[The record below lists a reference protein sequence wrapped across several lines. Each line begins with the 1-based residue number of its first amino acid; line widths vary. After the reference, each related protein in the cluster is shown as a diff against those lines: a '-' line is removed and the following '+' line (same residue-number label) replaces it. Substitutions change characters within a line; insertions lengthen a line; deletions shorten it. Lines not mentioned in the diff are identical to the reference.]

1 MAGEVFADVRAG
13 LAEPNVWL
21 ALIKTSLFGE
31 WSWGGVTWAYLLYA
45 LGIGL
50 AILLA
55 ASFFTLPFY
64 KLGEGWGFNAFAVVL
79 VFSVLG
85 AWANFWLEYPY
96 FCSSEYRYVMILLPV
111 SLLWLGNF
119 LTQKSLPK
127 AVGYVLAGGVALMV
141 LARVMLYLN
150 PI

>member
-1 MAGEVFADVRAG
+1 MRAG

-31 WSWGGVTWAYLLYA
+31 WSWGGVTWAYLLYV

-64 KLGEGWGFNAFAVVL
+64 KLGEGWGINALPWFWY
-79 VFSVLG
+79 FRCWERGRIFGWSIHISVP
-85 AWANFWLEYPY
+85 ANTA
-96 FCSSEYRYVMILLPV
+96 M
-111 SLLWLGNF
+111 
-119 LTQKSLPK
+119 
-127 AVGYVLAGGVALMV
+127 
-141 LARVMLYLN
+141 
-150 PI
+150 

>member
-1 MAGEVFADVRAG
+1 M
-13 LAEPNVWL
+13 
-21 ALIKTSLFGE
+21 
-31 WSWGGVTWAYLLYA
+31 
-45 LGIGL
+45 
-50 AILLA
+50 
-55 ASFFTLPFY
+55 
-64 KLGEGWGFNAFAVVL
+64 VL

-141 LARVMLYLN
+141 LAQFMLYLN
-150 PI
+150 TI